1 MENQKK
7 CSNKKHS
14 ELNAVNYCNICNIY
28 LCNKC
33 SNIHLEY
40 LESHP
45 MYNLGENNNQE
56 IFTGLCPELNHKD
69 NLMFYCKNY
78 NKLCCAACLSKMKE
92 NGYGQHFNCEV
103 CLIKDIK
110 EEKKNK
116 LKENIKY
123 LEDSSKNI
131 IESINKLK
139 EIFEKINKSKE
150 EIKLKIA
157 KIFTKIRNIVNERED
172 ELLSELDN
180 KYEEVYFKED
190 IIKKGE
196 KLPNQIKI
204 YLDKGK
210 ILEKEWDDDE
220 NKLISRINDCLNIE
234 NNIQN
239 IDDINKNI
247 KKSNSED
254 ININFVPEDDNINEL
269 EKSIKKFGEIFI
281 DDILH
286 FKFKQGNNYSITNN
300 GFIATKSSGGDNWN
314 CVIMGDKEIPKGKIS
329 KWKIKIKENKR
340 NQGNTDICIGIG
352 PKSFNGSLYNEC
364 WSICSIGSK
373 VGLYNKNSSSNYNNI
388 KDNIKKG
395 DIIEVI
401 VDRKSGNLSFAIN
414 NINHGIACS
423 NIPKEDILYPTVV
436 FYEQGLSVEIV

>member
-14 ELNAVNYCNICNIY
+14 ELNAVNYCKICNIY

-33 SNIHLEY
+33 SNNHLEY

-45 MYNLGENNNQE
+45 LNNLTINNNQG
-56 IFTGLCPELNHKD
+56 IFTGLCQELNHKN
-69 NLMFYCKNY
+69 NLIFYCKNH
-78 NKLCCAACLSKMKE
+78 NKLCCAACLSKMKV

-131 IESINKLK
+131 IELINKLK
-139 EIFEKINKSKE
+139 EIYEKINKSKE
-150 EIKLKIA
+150 ELKLKIS

-172 ELLSELDN
+172 KLLSELDN
-180 KYEEVYFKED
+180 KFDQLYFKED

-210 ILEKEWDDDE
+210 ILDKDWDDDE
-220 NKLISRINDCLNIE
+220 NKLINKINDCLNIE

-239 IDDINKNI
+239 IVDINNNI
-247 KKSNSED
+247 KKCNSDEIKID
-254 ININFVPEDDNINEL
+254 FSPEDDNIDEL
-269 EKSIKKFGEIFI
+269 EKNIKKFGYIHSDKF
-281 DDILH
+281 H
-286 FKFKQGNNYSITNN
+286 FKFKQGKNYSISNN
-300 GFIATKSSGGDNWN
+300 GYIATKSSGGDSWN
-314 CVIMGDKEIPKGKIS
+314 CIIVGDKEIPRDRIS
-329 KWKIKIKENKR
+329 KWKIKINEDKKY
-340 NQGNTDICIGIG
+340 QGNTDICIGIG
-352 PKSFNGSLYNEC
+352 PKSFNGNLYDEC
-364 WSICSIGSK
+364 WSICSKGSK
-373 VGLYNKNSSSNYNNI
+373 AGLYNKNSSSDYNNL

-423 NIPKEDILYPTVV
+423 NIPKDDILYPVV
-436 FYEQGLSVEIV
+436 LFYEQGLSVEIV

>member
-1 MENQKK
+1 M
-7 CSNKKHS
+7 
-14 ELNAVNYCNICNIY
+14 
-28 LCNKC
+28 
-33 SNIHLEY
+33 
-40 LESHP
+40 
-45 MYNLGENNNQE
+45 
-56 IFTGLCPELNHKD
+56 
-69 NLMFYCKNY
+69 
-78 NKLCCAACLSKMKE
+78 
-92 NGYGQHFNCEV
+92 
-103 CLIKDIK
+103 
-110 EEKKNK
+110 
-116 LKENIKY
+116 
-123 LEDSSKNI
+123 
-131 IESINKLK
+131 
-139 EIFEKINKSKE
+139 
-150 EIKLKIA
+150 
-157 KIFTKIRNIVNERED
+157 
-172 ELLSELDN
+172 
-180 KYEEVYFKED
+180 
-190 IIKKGE
+190 
-196 KLPNQIKI
+196 
-204 YLDKGK
+204 
-210 ILEKEWDDDE
+210 EKEWDEDE

-352 PKSFNGSLYNEC
+352 PKSFNGSLYDEC

-373 VGLYNKNSSSNYNNI
+373 VGLYNKNSSSDYNNLNT
-388 KDNIKKG
+388 NIKKG

-401 VDRKSGNLSFAIN
+401 VDRKSGSLSFAIN

>member
-33 SNIHLEY
+33 SNNHLDLLNKHPVINLTEY
-40 LESHP
+40 
-45 MYNLGENNNQE
+45 NNQE
-56 IFTGLCPELNHKD
+56 IFTGLCQELNHQIGLK
-69 NLMFYCKNY
+69 FYCKNH
-78 NKLCCAACLSKMKE
+78 NKLCCAACLSKMKV

-110 EEKKNK
+110 DEKKNK

-131 IESINKLK
+131 IESVNKLK
-139 EIFEKINKSKE
+139 EIYEKINKSKE
-150 EIKLKIA
+150 EIKLKIS
-157 KIFTKIRNIVNERED
+157 KIFTKIRNVVNERED
-172 ELLSELDN
+172 KLLSEVDN
-180 KYEEVYFKED
+180 KFDESYFKED

-210 ILEKEWDDDE
+210 ILDKDWDEDE

-239 IDDINKNI
+239 IVDINDNI
-247 KKSNSED
+247 KKCNSNE
-254 ININFVPEDDNINEL
+254 IKINFEPEDDNITEL
-269 EKSIKKFGEIFI
+269 EENIKKFGYIHSDKF
-281 DDILH
+281 L
-286 FKFKQGNNYSITNN
+286 FKFKQGNNYSVSNN
-300 GFIATKSSGGDNWN
+300 GYIATKSSGGDNWN
-314 CVIMGDKEIPKGKIS
+314 CVVVGDKEIPKDRIS
-329 KWKIKIKENKR
+329 RWKIKINENKR
-340 NQGNTDICIGIG
+340 SQINTDICIGIG
-352 PKSFNGSLYNEC
+352 PKSFNGDLYNEC
-364 WSICSIGSK
+364 WSICSRGAK
-373 VGLYNKNSSSNYNNI
+373 VGLYNKNKSSDYDNLKNNI
-388 KDNIKKG
+388 IKG

-423 NIPKEDILYPTVV
+423 NIPKDDILYPTVV

>member
-1 MENQKK
+1 ML
-7 CSNKKHS
+7 CSLFK
-14 ELNAVNYCNICNIY
+14 
-28 LCNKC
+28 
-33 SNIHLEY
+33 
-40 LESHP
+40 
-45 MYNLGENNNQE
+45 
-56 IFTGLCPELNHKD
+56 
-69 NLMFYCKNY
+69 
-78 NKLCCAACLSKMKE
+78 KMKE

-103 CLIKDIK
+103 CLIKDIN

-172 ELLSELDN
+172 ELLSELDK
-180 KYEEVYFKED
+180 KYDEFYFKED

-196 KLPNQIKI
+196 KLPNQIKM

-210 ILEKEWDDDE
+210 ILDKEWDEDE
-220 NKLISRINDCLNIE
+220 NKLLSRINDCLNIE

-247 KKSNSED
+247 KKCNSED

-269 EKSIKKFGEIFI
+269 EKSIKKFGEF
-281 DDILH
+281 DCNKFL
-286 FKFKQGNNYSITNN
+286 FKFKQGSNYSITNN
-300 GFIATKSSGGDNWN
+300 GLIATKSSGGNQWN
-314 CVIMGDKEIPKGKIS
+314 CVIMGDKEIPKNKIS
-329 KWKIKIKENKR
+329 KWKIKINENKK
-340 NQGNTDICIGIG
+340 NQNNMDIFIGIG
-352 PKSFNGSLYNEC
+352 PKSFNNNLYSEC
-364 WSICSIGSK
+364 WSIYSSSSK
-373 VGLYNKNSSSNYNNI
+373 VSIYNKSTSSDYNNL

-401 VDRKSGNLSFAIN
+401 VDRKSGNLSFVIN

-436 FYEQGLSVEIV
+436 LYEQGLSVEIV

>member
-33 SNIHLEY
+33 SNNHLDLLNNHPVINLTEY
-40 LESHP
+40 
-45 MYNLGENNNQE
+45 NNQE
-56 IFTGLCPELNHKD
+56 IFTGLCQELNHQIGLK
-69 NLMFYCKNY
+69 FYCKNH
-78 NKLCCAACLSKMKE
+78 NKLCCAACLSKMKV

-110 EEKKNK
+110 DEKKNK

-131 IESINKLK
+131 IESVNKLK
-139 EIFEKINKSKE
+139 EIYEKINKSKE
-150 EIKLKIA
+150 EIKLKIS
-157 KIFTKIRNIVNERED
+157 KIFTKIRNVVNERED
-172 ELLSELDN
+172 KLLSEVDN
-180 KYEEVYFKED
+180 KFDESYFKED

-210 ILEKEWDDDE
+210 ILDKDWDEDE

-234 NNIQN
+234 KNIQN
-239 IDDINKNI
+239 IVDINDNI
-247 KKSNSED
+247 KKCNSDE
-254 ININFVPEDDNINEL
+254 IKINFEPEDDNITEL
-269 EKSIKKFGEIFI
+269 EENIKKFGYIHSDKF
-281 DDILH
+281 L
-286 FKFKQGNNYSITNN
+286 FKFKQGNNYSISNN
-300 GFIATKSSGGDNWN
+300 GKIATKSSGGNGWN
-314 CVIMGDKEIPKGKIS
+314 CVIVGDKEIPKNRIS
-329 KWKIKIKENKR
+329 RWKIKINENKR
-340 NQGNTDICIGIG
+340 NQGSMDICIGIG
-352 PKSFNGSLYNEC
+352 PKSFNSSLYNEC
-364 WSICSIGSK
+364 WSICSYGTK
-373 VGLYNKNSSSNYNNI
+373 VGIYNKDKYSDY
-388 KDNIKKG
+388 DNLKNKVIKG

-423 NIPKEDILYPTVV
+423 NIPKDDILYPTVV
-436 FYEQGLSVEIV
+436 FYEQGLSAEIV

>member
-69 NLMFYCKNY
+69 NLMFYCKNH

-157 KIFTKIRNIVNERED
+157 KIFTKIRNIVNDRED

-210 ILEKEWDDDE
+210 ILEKEWDEDE

-247 KKSNSED
+247 KKCNSED

-269 EKSIKKFGEIFI
+269 EKSIKKFGEIFK
-281 DDILH
+281 DDIFH

-300 GFIATKSSGGDNWN
+300 GYIATKSSGGDNWN
-314 CVIMGDKEIPKGKIS
+314 CVIMGDKEIPKDKIS
-329 KWKIKIKENKR
+329 KWKIKINENKR
-340 NQGNTDICIGIG
+340 NQGNLDICIGIG
-352 PKSFNGSLYNEC
+352 PKSFNGNLYDEC
-364 WSICSIGSK
+364 WSICSNGSK
-373 VGLYNKNSSSNYNNI
+373 VGLYNKNSSLNYNNLN
-388 KDNIKKG
+388 DNIKKG